1 MTQPQGTTTYTIAA
15 NGRLDSILNMHGE
28 TTSLTYNN
36 YDEVTK
42 KTLHGG
48 QYEEYFYDSIG
59 RLQTLNVRG
68 PSHSAWRSENYTY
81 NAAGEISQHTVDGVT
96 TTYTYNSAGR
106 LQQESAPGYT
116 ATYTFDNNGNRLT
129 KTVNGVTETYTYD
142 SGDKLLTAGNK
153 TYTYDEAGRTKTV
166 VGSNGTTTL
175 TYDFESRLTQVS
187 GAPGT
192 HNYTYNG
199 LDTRVSKNVAGQT
212 TSFLRDGAYVTD
224 PVIADNLATYTP
236 GVSERRGGT
245 TRYTHSG
252 LKNTGAQSTNAIVA
266 TRVYDAYGM
275 IRSATGTWAGPF
287 GYAGDYGYQEDE
299 TGLRLLGHRYYDA
312 STGRFLTRD
321 PIKDGRNWY
330 SYCDGDPING
340 VDPTGLVKITLG
352 FSRVPGYPNAWHAY
366 LIIEDNVPGSPT
378 YGRVVRVEAFA
389 DNPNGPLYFGDLIHV
404 QYTDSKN
411 GGYVPKK
418 KNIETVL
425 VDDTSSFNEWIAEI
439 KRVREGMGRLNYHPF
454 VCNSNTFM
462 KELLSRLGLLDVFDE
477 SIKHPSQGYRFP
489 FAPGWGNDWW

>member
-1 MTQPQGTTTYTIAA
+1 M
-15 NGRLDSILNMHGE
+15 
-28 TTSLTYNN
+28 
-36 YDEVTK
+36 
-42 KTLHGG
+42 
-48 QYEEYFYDSIG
+48 
-59 RLQTLNVRG
+59 
-68 PSHSAWRSENYTY
+68 
-81 NAAGEISQHTVDGVT
+81 
-96 TTYTYNSAGR
+96 
-106 LQQESAPGYT
+106 
-116 ATYTFDNNGNRLT
+116 T
-129 KTVNGVTETYTYD
+129 KTVNGVTESYTYD

-166 VGSNGTTTL
+166 VGSNGTTFL

-224 PVIADNLATYTP
+224 PVIADSLATYTP

-275 IRSATGTWAGPF
+275 VRSTTGTWSGPF

-330 SYCDGDPING
+330 SYCDGNPVNGADPG
-340 VDPTGLVKITLG
+340 GLSKQWIGYGLILRISQLPAQAQQVILRLLG
-352 FSRVPGYPNAWHAY
+352 ISAATYHRILKDGRQLVEAADDVV
-366 LIIEDNVPGSPT
+366 DNVAKKVPNPWGSNGKPDHQQAIQAWIDSMRAQGANIISPQI
-378 YGRVVRVEAFA
+378 GRRGPDSFKMADGSLQRPDAVAQLNGQTIALEVGRTIKSGDAVAREVV
-389 DNPNGPLYFGDLIHV
+389 
-404 QYTDSKN
+404 KM
-411 GGYVPKK
+411 
-418 KNIETVL
+418 
-425 VDDTSSFNEWIAEI
+425 I
-439 KRVREGMGRLNYHPF
+439 K
-454 VCNSNTFM
+454 
-462 KELLSRLGLLDVFDE
+462 LLDSGHFDFVE
-477 SIKHPSQGYRFP
+477 FVGLKFLRPKR
-489 FAPGWGNDWW
+489 